1 MTYWKKDSILNT
13 FDEDT
18 KPSEIFKEICDSIG
32 NYYTKKGWKYSRSRP
47 KIVYNNN
54 DLTVEINFWS
64 SSSNA
69 AGSYVNLEIL
79 PYVSSKKLKKW
90 IKENQVGRNQFIY
103 SPKKYSFR
111 NKNIY
116 GISENEFS
124 SLLSQIDNFTEKELN
139 IDDNEEFIERI
150 IQNLE
155 ECILDNFVCYLAMKN
170 DKRVFDLIE
179 NVKALNID
187 KQIIEKL

>member
-124 SLLSQIDNFTEKELN
+124 SLLSQIDNFIEKELN